1 MLSGKTFTDRR
12 ICRTFAKLVENKMKS
27 TSQSL
32 KIEDKVHNN
41 ENREDSLDSRM
52 T

>member
-1 MLSGKTFTDRR
+1 MLLGKTFTDRR
-12 ICRTFAKLVENKMKS
+12 ICGTFVKFVENKMKS
-27 TSQSL
+27 TVRSS